1 MPCARGRI
9 NNWNWVE
16 TNIPITDLRGIYL
29 ALRELDITW
38 NNNIPEIENWYELR
52 ERLTRPLPI
61 TAEMDLLFDLS
72 SIIEQVVSLGSPELN
87 LSNGFRLSWAKGS
100 YRIGTNSGKN
110 VDTFSQQLSKAYR
123 SSEANISDEMERT
136 LRKIETAQ
144 STLAAEHANALRS
157 LVENQRKA
165 IELARQQLIDE
176 RMNHIETAGNSLG
189 YTVRKRRI
197 GKKIKYV
204 LSRQP

>member
-29 ALRELDITW
+29 ALRELDLTW

-52 ERLTRPLPI
+52 ERLTQPLPI

-72 SIIEQVVSLGSPELN
+72 NRIEQVVSLGSPELN

-144 STLAAEHANALRS
+144 STLAAEHANALRL

-176 RMNHIETAGNSLG
+176 RMNHIEAAGNSLG

>member
-1 MPCARGRI
+1 MSF
-9 NNWNWVE
+9 
-16 TNIPITDLRGIYL
+16 
-29 ALRELDITW
+29 
-38 NNNIPEIENWYELR
+38 R

-61 TAEMDLLFDLS
+61 TAEMIFCRSLKYNRAGCR
-72 SIIEQVVSLGSPELN
+72 LGSPELN